1 MEVVYPLQAHL
12 QSCVLNFYHKN
23 FKRYRL
29 FKSVKSYSR
38 SDEVIVFVFVFV
50 YDLADKEIHILMTIV
65 DAQMCCGIINN
76 ALF

>member
-12 QSCVLNFYHKN
+12 QSCVLNFYNKN

-29 FKSVKSYSR
+29 FESVKSYSR
-38 SDEVIVFVFVFV
+38 IDEVVVFVFV
-50 YDLADKEIHILMTIV
+50 YDLADKEIHILMTTV
-65 DAQMCCGIINN
+65 DAQMCSGIINN